1 MPKKE
6 NEKEVKLVKKYNMVK
21 MGLPDC
27 TFIKYQYGDFTITAQ
42 TSRDTGEYPI
52 ISATTEMKDIS
63 IDKVEQAPP
72 VCNIRA
78 LLCSDQDVKNFRS
91 TFDDA
96 CDLMKLMQEDHFKP

>member
-1 MPKKE
+1 MKKE
-6 NEKEVKLVKKYNMVK
+6 NKELKLVKRYNMAK

-27 TFIKYQYGDFTITAQ
+27 TFVKYQYGDFTITSQ
-42 TSRDTGEYPI
+42 TSPDTGEYPI
-52 ISATTEMKDIS
+52 ISAETEMKDIS

-78 LLCSDQDVKNFRS
+78 LLCSDQDVQNFRD

-96 CDLMKLMQEDHFKP
+96 CDLMKLMKDGKFKP